1 MSQKPQTE
9 IKIFTK
15 VIPNEGLLTK
25 IYKELLKLNS
35 KKQSNLKIGE
45 ISKQTPQQRSTDD
58 KP

>member
-45 ISKQTPQQRSTDD
+45 RSKQTPQQRSTDD

>member
-45 ISKQTPQQRSTDD
+45 ISKQTPQQRSTDG